1 MTETFSCSFRATE
14 LDAREGI
21 LRVVEQLKARG
32 IPDLRVGEVQIAL
45 AEAVNNVVE
54 HAYTGTAPGDVIVR
68 CNLYPD
74 HLWVNI
80 NDAGTPFPNG
90 ILPEGKMAE
99 IGEDLDSLPEGGFG
113 WFLIRELATDIHY
126 QRDDDKNQLS
136 MCFSLQLQAP
146 DIRTS

>member
-32 IPDLRVGEVQIAL
+32 IPDFRVEEVQIAL

-54 HAYTGTAPGDVIVR
+54 HAYAGTAPGDVLVR
-68 CNLYPD
+68 CNLHPD
-74 HLWVNI
+74 QLWVNI

-90 ILPEGKMAE
+90 TLPEGKLAE
-99 IGEDLDSLPEGGFG
+99 IGDDLDSLPEGGFG
-113 WFLIRELATDIHY
+113 WFLIRELATDIRY
-126 QRDDDKNQLS
+126 QRDEDKNQLS
-136 MCFSLQLQAP
+136 LCFSLQLQGP
-146 DIRTS
+146 DIRTP